1 MTFTNHRVIQ
11 SPDIRS
17 SSCHGDPI
25 SPSETTPAR
34 ASPSAVLSPAGVGPG
49 LPLAQ
54 AIEDDVS
61 LLWLIDQSQTE
72 ADQATLAASR
82 ALFGGGEIFAG
93 NSLELSFSDPAFD
106 SRTPDIIVAPNVG
119 AVYTGGTSKV
129 SEHGRFANDD
139 RKVLLIV
146 SNAGYTP
153 SVYTRVV
160 ETRQVA
166 PTVLEAPGF
175 DPGSL
180 QAVQKEGPEVL
191 PGLPFTGE
199 KK

>member
-1 MTFTNHRVIQ
+1 V
-11 SPDIRS
+11 
-17 SSCHGDPI
+17 
-25 SPSETTPAR
+25 
-34 ASPSAVLSPAGVGPG
+34 
-49 LPLAQ
+49 
-54 AIEDDVS
+54 
-61 LLWLIDQSQTE
+61 
-72 ADQATLAASR
+72 ATRAASR

-93 NSLELSFSDPAFD
+93 NSFELSLSDPAFD

-139 RKVLLIV
+139 RNVLLIV
-146 SNAGYTP
+146 SNVGYTP

-175 DPGSL
+175 DPSSL
-180 QAVQKEGPEVL
+180 QAVQKEGTEVL
-191 PGLPFTGE
+191 PGLPITGE